1 MISEQPA
8 SIWTYRCINESYEH
22 QTWKND
28 TTNGYKACTQKD
40 RHMNAHVC
48 NVILIWMLLRLLV
61 SAEVT
66 VSSHKYLQNEMT
78 CCLKQ
83 GLETNIT
90 KERFEYQI
98 WWSDTTSWYIACTQK
113 TDINMNMWFMYECNE
128 AVGLCWSKFVVTQI
142 SKWNDM
148 WFKARW
154 WGF

>member
-28 TTNGYKACTQKD
+28 TTNGYEACTQKD

-66 VSSHKYLQNEMT
+66 VSSHKYLQNEMI

-83 GLETNIT
+83 DLETNIT

-98 WWSDTTSWYIACTQK
+98 WRSDITNWYKACTH
-113 TDINMNMWFMYECNE
+113 IE

-148 WFKARW
+148 WFTARR
-154 WGF
+154 WGFWST